1 MALFEKKYC
10 DVCGEKIGA
19 LGNRKLSDGNL
30 CKNCAKKLSPWFS
43 GRRKSTVNDIKDQ
56 IEWREENKQRV
67 AHFHAT
73 RTLGYTQGLLS
84 SYRVLIDDAGGTF
97 TVARTKDLKEEN
109 PDILDLSDVTGCNTH
124 VDESHREIMQSGPD
138 NKQVSYNP
146 PRYQYSYDFYCVISV
161 DTPFYNEIRFKI
173 NPTTLEITANNQP
186 AFTSSMVG
194 QIFGTGGNVGFS
206 PTYDPQYQNFLRIG
220 QEIQQAL
227 LSGGR
232 GMGAI
237 GMNGGQPYGQPPYGQ
252 QGGYGQPP
260 YDQQSYNQQG
270 GYVQQPYNQQG
281 GAGQQ
286 PYDQQGGYGGQ
297 PYGQQ
302 NGGNGRSN
310 NQQNGYGQDM
320 SGQMQ
325 QGAGMD
331 ASWTCPSC
339 GAHNTGRFCES
350 CGSKRP
356 F

>member
-186 AFTSSMVG
+186 AFTSYMVG

-227 LSGGR
+227 MGG
-232 GMGAI
+232 A
-237 GMNGGQPYGQPPYGQ
+237 GMNGGQPYGQQPYGQ
-252 QGGYGQPP
+252 QIGYGQPP
-260 YDQQSYNQQG
+260 YG
-270 GYVQQPYNQQG
+270 
-281 GAGQQ
+281 
-286 PYDQQGGYGGQ
+286 QQGGYGGQ

-325 QGAGMD
+325 QGASMD